1 MKKII
6 QLALFGILIFFSLIF
21 YRFYLDVNKETELV
35 NNSTNEDNST
45 LTKNNLI
52 ENLKYEANINQD
64 NQYIITAELSEIT
77 YENNIELVKMQKAI
91 AIFLD
96 KNNAPITVTSDKA
109 IFNSSDY
116 DTRFIGNVHIEYIDN
131 IILADKMDLSFKENM
146 LTIFDNVKYN
156 GIQGIL
162 RADNIKVNLISKKI
176 DIYMNNDKEN
186 VQIISK

>member
-1 MKKII
+1 MSVELIRPFGPSIAKVKIPK
-6 QLALFGILIFFSLIF
+6 QLI
-21 YRFYLDVNKETELV
+21 
-35 NNSTNEDNST
+35 DN
-45 LTKNNLI
+45 LN
-52 ENLKYEANINQD
+52 
-64 NQYIITAELSEIT
+64 
-77 YENNIELVKMQKAI
+77 
-91 AIFLD
+91 
-96 KNNAPITVTSDKA
+96 
-109 IFNSSDY
+109 
-116 DTRFIGNVHIEYIDN
+116 EYIDN